1 MNTFKV
7 TIFICWMCISGIIR
21 ASYVLRGTRKSYT
34 RVDVLWSVRKRAVEN
49 KDFVSNIEL
58 NIDIS

>member
-1 MNTFKV
+1 MLALFGHHILCVIQGK
-7 TIFICWMCISGIIR
+7 ME
-21 ASYVLRGTRKSYT
+21 
-34 RVDVLWSVRKRAVEN
+34 VLWSVMRRAVEN